1 MKLVLP
7 VAAGVVGF
15 SVVAIGGGVVVPAIV
30 AMVEACTGAVLV
42 EAAAMLYMQA
52 GRWQQKRHS
61 VLRGKVKGSQAAWSW
76 VCSVLQC

>member
-7 VAAGVVGF
+7 VAAGVVDC
-15 SVVAIGGGVVVPAIV
+15 SVVATGGGVVVPAIV
-30 AMVEACTGAVLV
+30 ATVEACTGAELV

-61 VLRGKVKGSQAAWSW
+61 VLTGKVKGSQAAWLW